1 MRRYKHVGDVQ
12 QIMWTPDRI
21 RNIGIVAHV
30 DHGKTTLTDSLVAA
44 SGIISYELAGEQL
57 FTDFL
62 EIEQQRGITIQT
74 SAVSLAHFIG
84 GQHLFS
90 LPLELRQELQQKQ
103 ISEKLREIFK
113 QHGHALSE
121 QAEIQPTKKEWKI
134 LDGKKEYE
142 VKEDEK
148 QLSVYGEEEYL
159 VNLLDTPGHVDFSGD
174 VTRALRAIDGVVIV
188 VDAVEGVMPQTE
200 TVLRQALSERARP
213 VLYINKVDR
222 LIDELR
228 MTSEGM
234 QARFVKLIT
243 KFNELIR
250 RYAHPSVADKWQVNV
265 EDGSVAFGSAK
276 EKWALSV
283 PQMRKKNISFKDI
296 ITAYQSGTQAELARK
311 SPVYE
316 VILDM
321 VIRHLPNPKQ
331 AQASRIPVIWKGD
344 VESEIGKDM
353 LSANPKGKVCMV
365 VTDIIVDEQAGV
377 ISTGRVFSGTMEKGK
392 VVKLVSANQE
402 ARVQQV
408 GVYMGPD
415 RVMVDKVPAGNI
427 AAIVGMKEAYVGE
440 TLIEAGVEGKG
451 FEELRYISE
460 PVVTVAVEPK
470 NFQEL
475 PRLITQ
481 LKKIHREDPNIYVK
495 INEETG
501 EYLVSG
507 MGEVHLEI
515 VEYKLKEAGL
525 EVKTSEPIVVYREAL
540 LGKAGPVE
548 GKSPNKH
555 NRFLIAVEPLEQGV
569 IKAIEEGKVT
579 EKQER
584 KERANVLREL
594 GWETHAAR
602 NVVSIIG
609 TNILVDTSKG
619 VQYMREV
626 EDYTIDAFKQVV
638 EEGPLMREPMRGLKV
653 LIDDASLHE
662 DSVHRGPAQIIPAVR
677 RPIQAGILLANPTV
691 LEPLLKLEVRVPQ
704 EFVGGATK
712 VIQGRRGRILILES
726 EEDIA
731 IIKASLPVANSFGLA
746 AELRSETEGRAIWG
760 TEFEKFEQLPKEL
773 QEQVI
778 RGARKR
784 KGLKLEPPKPEDFM
798 EK

>member
-1 MRRYKHVGDVQ
+1 MRRYKHIGDVQ
-12 QIMWTPDRI
+12 QIMWEPQRI

-44 SGIISYELAGEQL
+44 SGIISFELAGEQL

-74 SAVSLAHFIG
+74 AAVSLAHTFG
-84 GQHLFS
+84 GQ
-90 LPLELRQELQQKQ
+90 
-103 ISEKLREIFK
+103 
-113 QHGHALSE
+113 
-121 QAEIQPTKKEWKI
+121 
-134 LDGKKEYE
+134 
-142 VKEDEK
+142 
-148 QLSVYGEEEYL
+148 EYL
-159 VNLLDTPGHVDFSGD
+159 INLLDTPGHVDFSGD
-174 VTRALRAIDGVVIV
+174 VTRALRAIDGVVVV
-188 VDAVEGVMPQTE
+188 VDAVEEVMPQTE
-200 TVLRQALSERARP
+200 TVLRQALHERARP
-213 VLYINKVDR
+213 LLFINKVDR
-222 LIDELR
+222 LIAELKL
-228 MTSEGM
+228 TPEGM
-234 QARFVKLIT
+234 QARFMKLIT
-243 KFNELIR
+243 KFNQLIR
-250 RYAHPSVADKWQVNV
+250 RYAPPDLADKWQVSV
-265 EDGSVAFGSAK
+265 EEGSVAFGSAK
-276 EKWALSV
+276 EKWALSM
-283 PQMRKKNISFKDI
+283 PQMKAKNISFKDI
-296 ITAYQSGTQAELARK
+296 ITAYQTETQSELAKK
-311 SPVYE
+311 SHLFE
-316 VILDM
+316 VVLDM
-321 VIRHLPNPKQ
+321 AIRHLPNPKD
-331 AQASRIPVIWKGD
+331 AQAKRIPRIWKGD
-344 VESEIGKDM
+344 VESELGKDM
-353 LSANPKGKVCMV
+353 ITCNPEGKVCMV

-377 ISTGRVFSGTMEKGK
+377 ISTGRVFSGTLEKGK
-392 VVKLVSANQE
+392 AVRLVNAE
-402 ARVQQV
+402 RDARIQQV

-415 RVMVDKVPAGNI
+415 RVMVDRVPAGNI
-427 AAIVGMKEAYVGE
+427 AAIIGMKEAHVGE
-440 TLIEAGVEGKG
+440 TLVELGIEGKG

-475 PRLITQ
+475 PRLINQ
-481 LKKIHREDPNIYVK
+481 LKKISREDPNIKIK

-540 LGKAGPVE
+540 LGKAEHVE

-555 NRFLIAVEPLEQGV
+555 NRFLIAVEPLEPGV
-569 IKAIEEGKVT
+569 VKAIEEGKVVQ
-579 EKQER
+579 KQER

-602 NVVSIIG
+602 KVVSIIG
-609 TNILVDTSKG
+609 ANILVDVSKG
-619 VQYMREV
+619 VQYMHEV

-691 LEPLLKLEVRVPQ
+691 LEPRLKLEVRVPQ
-704 EFVGGATK
+704 EFMGGATK
-712 VIQGRRGRILILES
+712 VVQGRRGRILTMES

-746 AELRSETEGRAIWG
+746 AEMRSETEGRAIWG

-773 QEQVI
+773 QEQVV
-778 RGARKR
+778 RDARKR
-784 KGLKLEPPKPEDFM
+784 KGLKPEPPKPEDFM

>member
-1 MRRYKHVGDVQ
+1 MRRYKHLADVEK
-12 QIMWTPDRI
+12 IMWTPEYI
-21 RNIGIVAHV
+21 RNLGIVAHV

-44 SGIISYELAGEQL
+44 SGIISYDLAGEQL

-62 EIEQQRGITIQT
+62 EIEQQRGITVQT
-74 SAVSLAHFIG
+74 SAVSLAHT
-84 GQHLFS
+84 
-90 LPLELRQELQQKQ
+90 LE
-103 ISEKLREIFK
+103 
-113 QHGHALSE
+113 G
-121 QAEIQPTKKEWKI
+121 
-134 LDGKKEYE
+134 KEY
-142 VKEDEK
+142 
-148 QLSVYGEEEYL
+148 LI
-159 VNLLDTPGHVDFSGD
+159 NLLDTPGHVDFTGD
-174 VTRALRAIDGVVIV
+174 VTRALRAIDGVVVV

-200 TVLRQALSERARP
+200 TVLRQALRERARP

-228 MTSEGM
+228 LTPEGM

-243 KFNELIR
+243 KFNQLIK
-250 RYAHPSVADKWQVNV
+250 RYAPPEVAEKWQVKV

-276 EKWALSV
+276 EKWALSI
-283 PQMRKKNISFKDI
+283 PQMKKKNITFKDI
-296 ITAYQSGTQAELARK
+296 ITAYQTNTQAELAKK
-311 SPVYE
+311 SPVYD

-321 VIRHLPNPKQ
+321 AIRHLPNPKQ
-331 AQASRIPVIWKGD
+331 AQANRIPVIWKGD
-344 VESEIGKDM
+344 PESELGKDM
-353 LSANPKGKVCMV
+353 LAANPNGKVCMV
-365 VTDIIVDEQAGV
+365 ITDIIVDEQAGV
-377 ISTGRVFSGTMEKGK
+377 ISTGRIFSGTLEKGK
-392 VVKLVSANQE
+392 AVKLVSADQE

-415 RVMVDKVPAGNI
+415 RVPVEKIPAGNI
-427 AAIVGMKEAYVGE
+427 AAIIGMKEAYVGE

-460 PVVTVAVEPK
+460 PVVTVAVETK

-475 PRLITQ
+475 PKLVSA
-481 LKKIHREDPNIYVK
+481 LKRISREDPNIKIK

-540 LGKAGPVE
+540 TGKAGPVE

-555 NRFLIAVEPLEQGV
+555 NRFRIAVEPLEPEV
-569 IKAIEEGKVT
+569 IKAIEEGRVAD
-579 EKQER
+579 KQER

-602 NVVSIIG
+602 NIVSIIG
-609 TNILVDTSKG
+609 PNIMTDVSKG

-626 EDYTIDAFKQVV
+626 QDYVIEAFKEVV
-638 EEGPLMREPMRGLKV
+638 EEGPIMREPMRGLKV
-653 LIDDASLHE
+653 LMDDATLHE
-662 DSVHRGPAQIIPAVR
+662 DSVHRGPAQIVPAVR
-677 RPIQAGILLANPTV
+677 RPIQAGILLAGPTV

-704 EFVGGATK
+704 EFMGGATK
-712 VIQGRRGRILILES
+712 VIQGRRGKILSMEA
-726 EEDIA
+726 EEDIS

-760 TEFEKFEQLPKEL
+760 TEFDRFEQLPKEL
-773 QEQVI
+773 QEQVVLN
-778 RGARKR
+778 ARKR
-784 KGLKLEPPKPEDFM
+784 KGLKPEPPKPDEFM

>member
-1 MRRYKHVGDVQ
+1 MRRYKHLADVQ
-12 QIMWTPDRI
+12 KIMWEPQHI

-44 SGIISYELAGEQL
+44 SGIISFELAGEQL

-62 EIEQQRGITIQT
+62 EIEQQRGITVQT
-74 SAVSLAHFIG
+74 SAVSLAH
-84 GQHLFS
+84 
-90 LPLELRQELQQKQ
+90 
-103 ISEKLREIFK
+103 
-113 QHGHALSE
+113 
-121 QAEIQPTKKEWKI
+121 T
-134 LDGKKEYE
+134 LDG
-142 VKEDEK
+142 
-148 QLSVYGEEEYL
+148 QEYL
-159 VNLLDTPGHVDFSGD
+159 INLLDTPGHVDFSGD
-174 VTRALRAIDGVVIV
+174 VTRALRAIDGVVV
-188 VDAVEGVMPQTE
+188 VIDAVEGVMPQTE
-200 TVLRQALSERARP
+200 TVLRQALNERARP

-222 LIDELR
+222 LINELR
-228 MTSEGM
+228 LTPEGM
-234 QARFVKLIT
+234 QLRFVKLIT
-243 KFNELIR
+243 KFNELIK

-265 EDGSVAFGSAK
+265 EAGSVAFGSAK
-276 EKWALSV
+276 EKWALSI
-283 PQMRKKNISFKDI
+283 PQMKKKNISFKDI
-296 ITAYQSGTQAELARK
+296 ITAYQNGTQSELAKK

-316 VILDM
+316 VVLDM
-321 VIRHLPNPKQ
+321 VIRHLPNPKD

-344 VESEIGKDM
+344 IESELGKDM
-353 LSANPKGKVCMV
+353 MAANPNGKICMV

-377 ISTGRVFSGTMEKGK
+377 ISTGRVFSGTLEKGK
-392 VVKLVSANQE
+392 TVKLVSAGQE
-402 ARVQQV
+402 ARIQQV
-408 GVYMGPD
+408 NIYMGPD

-440 TLIEAGVEGKG
+440 TLIEVGVEGKG

-475 PRLITQ
+475 PKLVNE
-481 LKKIHREDPNIYVK
+481 LKRISREDPNVKIK

-525 EVKTSEPIVVYREAL
+525 EVKTSEPIVVYREAPT
-540 LGKAGPVE
+540 KRAGPVE
-548 GKSPNKH
+548 GKSPNRH
-555 NRFLIAVEPLEQGV
+555 NRFMIVVEPLEPEV

-579 EKQER
+579 NKQER

-602 NVVSIIG
+602 NVISVIG
-609 TNILVDTSKG
+609 PNIMTDVTKG
-619 VQYMREV
+619 VQYMNEV
-626 EDYTIDAFKQVV
+626 EDYVIEAFKEVV
-638 EEGPLMREPMRGLKV
+638 EEGPIMREPTRGLKV
-653 LIDDASLHE
+653 MIDDASLHE
-662 DSVHRGPAQIIPAVR
+662 DSVHRGPAQIVPAVR
-677 RPIQAGILLANPTV
+677 RPIQAAILLSEPTI

-704 EFVGGATK
+704 EFMGGATK
-712 VIQGRRGRILILES
+712 VIQGRRGKILSMEA
-726 EEDIA
+726 EEDIS

-746 AELRSETEGRAIWG
+746 AELRSETEGRAIWA
-760 TEFEKFEQLPKEL
+760 TEFEKFEQLPREL

-778 RGARKR
+778 RDTRKR
-784 KGLKLEPPKPEDFM
+784 KGLKLEPPQAEEFM

>member
-1 MRRYKHVGDVQ
+1 MRRYKHLADVEK
-12 QIMWTPDRI
+12 IMWIPTQI

-44 SGIISYELAGEQL
+44 SGIISYDLAGEQL
-57 FTDFL
+57 FTDYL
-62 EIEQQRGITIQT
+62 EIEQQRGITVQT
-74 SAVSLAHFIG
+74 AAVSLAHT
-84 GQHLFS
+84 
-90 LPLELRQELQQKQ
+90 LE
-103 ISEKLREIFK
+103 
-113 QHGHALSE
+113 G
-121 QAEIQPTKKEWKI
+121 
-134 LDGKKEYE
+134 KEY
-142 VKEDEK
+142 
-148 QLSVYGEEEYL
+148 LI
-159 VNLLDTPGHVDFSGD
+159 NLLDTPGHVDFSGD
-174 VTRALRAIDGVVIV
+174 VTRALRAIDGVVVV

-200 TVLRQALSERARP
+200 TVLRQALHERARP
-213 VLYINKVDR
+213 VLFINKVDR
-222 LIDELR
+222 LIDELKL
-228 MTSEGM
+228 TPEGM
-234 QARFVKLIT
+234 QARFIRLIT
-243 KFNELIR
+243 KFNQLIK
-250 RYAHPSVADKWQVNV
+250 RYARPEDADKWQVKV
-265 EDGSVAFGSAK
+265 EEGSVAFGSAK

-283 PQMRKKNISFKDI
+283 PQMKKKNISFKDI
-296 ITAYQSGTQAELARK
+296 ITAYQSGTQAELAKK
-311 SPVYE
+311 SPLFE
-316 VILDM
+316 VVLDM

-331 AQASRIPVIWKGD
+331 AQASRMPVIWKGD
-344 VESEIGKDM
+344 LESELGKSMVAAD
-353 LSANPKGKVCMV
+353 PKGKVCMV
-365 VTDIIVDEQAGV
+365 ITDIIVDEQAGV
-377 ISTGRVFSGTMEKGK
+377 ISTGRIFSGVLEKGK
-392 VVKLVSANQE
+392 TVRLVSANQE

-408 GVYMGPD
+408 SVYMGPD
-415 RVMVDKVPAGNI
+415 RVPVEKIPAGNI
-427 AAIVGMKEAYVGE
+427 AAIIGMKEAYVGE
-440 TLIEAGVEGKG
+440 TLIEAGVEGRG

-475 PRLITQ
+475 PKLVNA
-481 LKKIHREDPNIYVK
+481 LKRISREDPNIKIK

-540 LGKAGPVE
+540 TGKAGPIE

-555 NRFLIAVEPLEQGV
+555 NRFMVAVEPLEPDV

-579 EKQER
+579 DKQER

-602 NVVSIIG
+602 NIVSIIG
-609 TNILVDTSKG
+609 PNIMTDVSKG

-626 EDYTIDAFKQVV
+626 QDYVIEAFKEVV
-638 EEGPLMREPMRGLKV
+638 EEGPTMREPMRGLKV
-653 LIDDASLHE
+653 LIVDATLHE

-704 EFVGGATK
+704 EFMGGATK
-712 VIQGRRGRILILES
+712 VIQGRRGRILSMES

-760 TEFEKFEQLPKEL
+760 TEFEKFEQLPREL

-778 RGARKR
+778 RNTRKR
-784 KGLKLEPPKPEDFM
+784 KGLKLEPPKPDEFM

>member
-1 MRRYKHVGDVQ
+1 MRRYKHLADVEK
-12 QIMWTPDRI
+12 IMWIPKQI

-44 SGIISYELAGEQL
+44 SGIISYDLAGEQL
-57 FTDFL
+57 FTDYL
-62 EIEQQRGITIQT
+62 EIEQQRGITVQT
-74 SAVSLAHFIG
+74 AAVSLAHT
-84 GQHLFS
+84 
-90 LPLELRQELQQKQ
+90 LE
-103 ISEKLREIFK
+103 
-113 QHGHALSE
+113 G
-121 QAEIQPTKKEWKI
+121 
-134 LDGKKEYE
+134 KEY
-142 VKEDEK
+142 
-148 QLSVYGEEEYL
+148 LI
-159 VNLLDTPGHVDFSGD
+159 NLLDTPGHVDFSGD
-174 VTRALRAIDGVVIV
+174 VTRALRAIDGVVVV

-200 TVLRQALSERARP
+200 TVLRQALHERARP
-213 VLYINKVDR
+213 VLFINKVDR
-222 LIDELR
+222 LIDELKL
-228 MTSEGM
+228 TPEGM
-234 QARFVKLIT
+234 QARFIRLIT
-243 KFNELIR
+243 KFNQLIK
-250 RYAHPSVADKWQVNV
+250 RYAHPEDADKWQVKV
-265 EDGSVAFGSAK
+265 EEGSVAFGSAK

-283 PQMRKKNISFKDI
+283 PQMKKKNISFKDI
-296 ITAYQSGTQAELARK
+296 ITAYQSGTQAELAKK
-311 SPVYE
+311 SPLFE
-316 VILDM
+316 VVLDT

-331 AQASRIPVIWKGD
+331 AQASRMPVIWKGD
-344 VESEIGKDM
+344 LESELGKSMVAAD
-353 LSANPKGKVCMV
+353 PKGKVCMV
-365 VTDIIVDEQAGV
+365 ITDIIVDEQAGV
-377 ISTGRVFSGTMEKGK
+377 ISTGRIFSGVLEKGK
-392 VVKLVSANQE
+392 TVRLVSADQE

-415 RVMVDKVPAGNI
+415 RVPVEKIPAGNI
-427 AAIVGMKEAYVGE
+427 AAIIGMKEAYVGE
-440 TLIEAGVEGKG
+440 TLIEAGVEGRG

-475 PRLITQ
+475 PKLVNA
-481 LKKIHREDPNIYVK
+481 LKRISREDPNIKIK

-540 LGKAGPVE
+540 TGKAGPIE

-555 NRFLIAVEPLEQGV
+555 NRFMVAVEPLEPDV
-569 IKAIEEGKVT
+569 IKAIEEGKVA

-602 NVVSIIG
+602 NIVSIIG
-609 TNILVDTSKG
+609 PNIMADVSKG

-626 EDYTIDAFKQVV
+626 QDYVIEAFKEVV
-638 EEGPLMREPMRGLKV
+638 EEGPTMREPMRGLKV
-653 LIDDASLHE
+653 LIDDATLHE

-704 EFVGGATK
+704 EFMGGATK
-712 VIQGRRGRILILES
+712 VIQGRRGRILSMES

-760 TEFEKFEQLPKEL
+760 TEFEKFEQLPREL

-778 RGARKR
+778 RDTRKR
-784 KGLKLEPPKPEDFM
+784 KGLKPEPPKPDEFM